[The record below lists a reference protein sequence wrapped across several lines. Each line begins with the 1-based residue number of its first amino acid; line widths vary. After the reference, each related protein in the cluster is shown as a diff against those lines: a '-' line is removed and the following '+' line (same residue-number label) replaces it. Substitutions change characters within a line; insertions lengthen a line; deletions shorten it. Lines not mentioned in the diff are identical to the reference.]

1 MRIIVPTAGVVIGA
15 TAAAITY
22 VVVAESGNAVAKATH
37 YGSFVASKIAG
48 TGIRVLFGTASGMV
62 AEYATVHGG
71 QEWLAPLITGGS
83 RRAAMISAAAVGAAA
98 VALTTVI
105 YYGASWVWGRSSK
118 ALSNVM
124 RQPPTEV
131 TAKLIDAGGDFQSI
145 ELPPPSPTEIPSFPA
160 AFPTLPEK
168 MSPEDI

>member
-15 TAAAITY
+15 TAAAVTY

-48 TGIRVLFGTASGMV
+48 TGVTLLLGATSGMV

-71 QEWLAPLITGGS
+71 QEWLAPLITGSS
-83 RRAAMISAAAVGAAA
+83 RRAAMLTAAAVGAAA
-98 VALTTVI
+98 AAVTTAV
-105 YYGASWVWGRSSK
+105 YYGASWAWERSSQ
-118 ALSNVM
+118 ALSKVM

-131 TAKLIDAGGDFQSI
+131 AVTMTDAGGDFQAI
-145 ELPPPSPTEIPSFPA
+145 TLPLPSPTA
-160 AFPTLPEK
+160 APVLPNAFHVLPETI
-168 MSPEDI
+168 PLNDH